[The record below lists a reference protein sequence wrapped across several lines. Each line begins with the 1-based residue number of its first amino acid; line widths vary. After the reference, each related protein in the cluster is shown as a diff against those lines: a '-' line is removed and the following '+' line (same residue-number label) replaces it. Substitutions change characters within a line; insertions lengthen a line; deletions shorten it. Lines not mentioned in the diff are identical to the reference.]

1 MLRLRD
7 DRVMLSGTE
16 AKRRWR
22 RSITA
27 VAPLSMTQLFTV
39 TRRHRFLVLALASVA
54 AGTFLIFI
62 TRGELTGM
70 LTDRF
75 RTCAGSK
82 IYEKLSFPE
91 MQKKY
96 HYTMEQLVEERMRLY
111 QGETLLQCDAKEMD
125 HVVPPGEF
133 ASKVAKELPHVPNP
147 PNFSFSD
154 FELLLH
160 EFWRMYD
167 CHLDTVE
174 PMPEALSGKYA
185 DESYEGHYEGYIDL
199 SFVQTDLVARERLQA
214 RATFD
219 RLMSVL
225 RASEQYLPLHASLR
239 CLQRGATDVRNAMS
253 ILSDASQ
260 CIPVRLATPETS
272 LRR

>member
-1 MLRLRD
+1 MQLNKFRPRLD
-7 DRVMLSGTE
+7 INALTP
-16 AKRRWR
+16 RRINAAV
-22 RSITA
+22 RSIY
-27 VAPLSMTQLFTV
+27 V

-54 AGTFLIFI
+54 AGVFLIFI

-82 IYEKLSFPE
+82 IYEDLSFPE
-91 MQKKY
+91 IQKKY

-111 QGETLLQCDAKEMD
+111 EGVTLLQCDAEEMD
-125 HVVPPGEF
+125 HVIPPGEF
-133 ASKVAKELPHVPNP
+133 ASKVAKKLPHVPAS
-147 PNFSFSD
+147 PNFSFND

-160 EFWRMYD
+160 EFWRTYD
-167 CHLDTVE
+167 CHLDT
-174 PMPEALSGKYA
+174 MQQNGGMLAGSFD
-185 DESYEGHYEGYIDL
+185 DENYDGQLDVRFLRENE
-199 SFVQTDLVARERLQA
+199 VARERLQA

-219 RLMSVL
+219 RLMNVL

-239 CLQRGATDVRNAMS
+239 CLQRGAEDVGSAMS
-253 ILSDASQ
+253 TLSEASQ
-260 CIPVRLATPETS
+260 CIPVRMASPETS